1 MTVIRSE
8 VRPGAYFDSAVLM
21 LLQRGLARLPGVEDA
36 GVVMATAANC
46 ELLEQS
52 GLLTAAGKQASAN
65 DLVIVVRASDDDGAA
80 RALAQVD
87 ELLARRRSAAS
98 PEFQPKSLETA
109 VKQLPE
115 AGWVLVS
122 VPGRFAAG
130 VARQALDLGRH
141 VFLYSDNVS
150 LEDEIALK
158 QLALAQGLLV
168 MGPDCGT
175 AIIGGFGL
183 GFANRVRTGRIGLV
197 GASGTGLQAITS
209 RIHALGAG
217 VSHALGTGGR
227 DLKQDVGAI
236 TARQALDLL
245 ARDPGTDVIVL
256 VSK

>member
-8 VRPGAYFDSAVLM
+8 IRPGAYFDSAVLM

-36 GVVMATAANC
+36 GVVMATTANC
-46 ELLEQS
+46 ELLDQS
-52 GLLTAAGKQASAN
+52 GLLTADGQRASAN
-65 DLVIVVRASDDDGAA
+65 DLLIVVRAVDDEGAA
-80 RALAQVD
+80 RALGQVD
-87 ELLARRRSAAS
+87 ALLARRRSAVA
-98 PEFQPKSLETA
+98 PEFRPKSLETA

-122 VPGRFAAG
+122 VPGRYAAG

-158 QLALAQGLLV
+158 QAALAKGLLV

-175 AIIGGFGL
+175 AIVGGVGL
-183 GFANRVRTGRIGLV
+183 GFANRVRRGRIGLV

-209 RIHALGAG
+209 RIHDAG
-217 VSHALGTGGR
+217 R
-227 DLKQDVGAI
+227 
-236 TARQALDLL
+236 RRL
-245 ARDPGTDVIVL
+245 ARVRHRRPR
-256 VSK
+256 S